1 MIAYEL
7 ETIVEGDHIAIAD
20 IAVCDERVFVATASG
35 MLVYGVGEG
44 DRLRG
49 GASGTQIV
57 YDKKFSKKPVTKI
70 EIDRR
75 NKILF
80 SLSGFDYFVCYCFFT
95 DFCVFQFIEFRCSSN
110 LQHFYLIKQH
120 IKMVFIC
127 MIYRRGLNWCRYR
140 ALSKRKAPHSLP
152 STRAVDPIRWF
163 VQRWRRSLCCL
174 RWAEMHKTLQNS
186 RYHSCCYAF
195 LICQCCQFLKYILN
209 QQKKIVSKQ

>member
-1 MIAYEL
+1 MIAYEI

-80 SLSGFDYFVCYCFFT
+80 SLSGIVT
-95 DFCVFQFIEFRCSSN
+95 RSVRCSG
-110 LQHFYLIKQH
+110 F
-120 IKMVFIC
+120 
-127 MIYRRGLNWCRYR
+127 G
-140 ALSKRKAPHSLP
+140 A
-152 STRAVDPIRWF
+152 
-163 VQRWRRSLCCL
+163 CCL
-174 RWAEMHKTLQNS
+174 TSRLLCAEL
-186 RYHSCCYAF
+186 F
-195 LICQCCQFLKYILN
+195 
-209 QQKKIVSKQ
+209 V